1 MSAALVSSCPWAAVA
16 ASGDLDTSFDGD
28 DRVTADFGGTT
39 DEAFAMATV
48 PPGPV
53 AQVSPPARRAC

>member
-28 DRVTADFGGTT
+28 GRVATDFGRHHRRGVRDGDGAAGAGGTGVT
-39 DEAFAMATV
+39 TC
-48 PPGPV
+48 P
-53 AQVSPPARRAC
+53 